1 MEKREQS
8 IRKEVLHKGFL
19 WSRFFYVVWCY
30 QHVAV
35 GCLWNPSP
43 GFITVDC
50 FCCQLWHLFPSCGHR
65 LRLFRINLRDRALKA
80 QQTVL
85 TRSPASSTR
94 HQMFVCENLYE
105 LFSAYINKERTS
117 PSIFL
122 VRIRKIEMAAFE
134 EIKFENM
141 T

>member
-1 MEKREQS
+1 M
-8 IRKEVLHKGFL
+8 
-19 WSRFFYVVWCY
+19 WCY
-30 QHVAV
+30 QPVAV

-43 GFITVDC
+43 GFITGGF
-50 FCCQLWHLFPSCGHR
+50 FCCQLWHLFPACGHR
-65 LRLFRINLRDRALKA
+65 LRLFRISLRDRALKA
-80 QQTVL
+80 QQTVF

-94 HQMFVCENLYE
+94 QQMFVCENLYE
-105 LFSAYINKERTS
+105 LFSAYINKEGTS

-122 VRIRKIEMAAFE
+122 VRIRKIEMAALE